1 MATAF
6 RPPPETKAPPAPPA
20 PYGPPVEQVPP
31 PPPRPPAPPVL
42 PPQSAPIE
50 PAPREPSLVA
60 GVLAAAGLAGLVA
73 VLAIGVVTYAN
84 SLGVRP
90 GARSGNV
97 PAPAAQAQTA
107 ATPAAAQSAATQG
120 APAAPA
126 TASVDVTATEFK
138 FTPNRLELAGPGELT
153 INLANKGSV
162 EHDLTVDGVGAVKA
176 AAGGTAK
183 GVLKFDKPGTYTFY
197 CSIPG
202 HKEAGMVGQVVVG
215 GGGAAAPAASAAQ
228 PSAAGTMPMTGMPMG
243 GMPMGGMPMG
253 AGAPAA
259 PQPQVKPVDPN
270 SKPLPAPQIAPPL
283 NRTQPAT
290 VKVDLETREIT
301 ATLADGQDYTF
312 WTFGGTV
319 PGPMIRVMQGDTVEL
334 TLHNNPSS
342 SVTHSIDLHAV
353 TGPGGGAK
361 VMQVPPGGQATF
373 RFKALSPG
381 VYVYHCAT
389 PMVAHHIASGMYGLI
404 VVEPPGG
411 FPKVD
416 REFYVMQGDIYLQGD
431 RSLAG
436 HRETSIDKL
445 IAEQP
450 DYVVFN
456 GGVGQLLG
464 DKALKAKVGE
474 TVRIFFG
481 VGGPNVP
488 SSFHVIG
495 EIFDRVYPEGASTP
509 NTNVQTTFVPAGGAT
524 IVEFRTEVPGTY
536 TLVDHSLSRLEKG
549 AAGQLVVEGP
559 DNPEIFQSVSQASP
573 AAGR

>member
-1 MATAF
+1 TACCTARGRPPRPRCAKCSPRPRSPSPVGPRLTSLVRRKQPKATAF

-20 PYGPPVEQVPP
+20 PYRPPVEQAPP

-73 VLAIGVVTYAN
+73 ILAIGVVTYAN

-97 PAPAAQAQTA
+97 PTPAAQAQTA

-202 HKEAGMVGQVVVG
+202 HKEAGMVG

-228 PSAAGTMPMTGMPMG
+228 PSAAGTMPMT

-373 RFKALSPG
+373 RFTALNPG

-431 RSLAG
+431 
-436 HRETSIDKL
+436 
-445 IAEQP
+445 
-450 DYVVFN
+450 
-456 GGVGQLLG
+456 
-464 DKALKAKVGE
+464 
-474 TVRIFFG
+474 
-481 VGGPNVP
+481 
-488 SSFHVIG
+488 
-495 EIFDRVYPEGASTP
+495 
-509 NTNVQTTFVPAGGAT
+509 
-524 IVEFRTEVPGTY
+524 
-536 TLVDHSLSRLEKG
+536 
-549 AAGQLVVEGP
+549 
-559 DNPEIFQSVSQASP
+559 
-573 AAGR
+573 